1 MSRWR
6 EKIGKTK
13 RKEKWGRKGDSNT
26 GVERQREGVDHA
38 DNLSPCTRGYNSIN
52 SYPKVMY
59 LTLVE

>member
-6 EKIGKTK
+6 EKIGRRK
-13 RKEKWGRKGDSNT
+13 RKQEWGRKGDSNT
-26 GVERQREGVDHA
+26 GVERQREGVDRA
-38 DNLSPCTRGYNSIN
+38 DNLSPCARGYNSIN